1 MRLLKKVA
9 CLFLLALLHSMLEN
23 KARFVEEVCRDELVV
38 SDRKKTELLSELK
51 KAGYDLFPKDPT
63 DVNAEE
69 EDDGEEMEDDDTT
82 DAELAKGYEYLLG
95 MKIWSLT

>member
-1 MRLLKKVA
+1 
-9 CLFLLALLHSMLEN
+9 MLEN
-23 KARFVEEVCRDELVV
+23 KARFVFVEEVCRDELVV
-38 SDRKKTELLSELK
+38 SDRKKTELLAELK
-51 KAGYDLFPKDPT
+51 EAGYDLFPKESA

-69 EDDGEEMEDDDTT
+69 EDYGEEIEDDDTS